1 MNFDKETVEYRISD
15 NWNMAEE
22 YFDTARQM
30 QVRGIGCK
38 VGSSV
43 NSRIQVFPRL

>member
-1 MNFDKETVEYRISD
+1 MTFHKETVEYRISD

-22 YFDTARQM
+22 YLDTARQM
-30 QVRGIGCK
+30 QVWGIRRK
-38 VGSSV
+38 VGSST